1 MTAMPSAMS
10 TRETNRLH
18 RWAMWRMTVNE
29 GIINCIRDNGT
40 ARVIHPDSTSDTH
53 SVTSSEPEFHEFPFI
68 TAEQMSLARKMNLR
82 EKYGSSHGLS
92 DDAYFI
98 FGLPRI
104 TVGKDVPEVTSTGTR
119 SVYGSFSD
127 FGAAMELNN
136 NNSSNSNNYYNHNN
150 NHSPRGTVPV
160 TVAEQTNMTLNLTY
174 SELGPTP
181 DVQSLTSHDDSEVQR
196 INGFREGWRT
206 PVSPVPR
213 LNLYS
218 IQEEFNNNNNS
229 NKYYAGQTTDRYS
242 SDRYYNG
249 PAQSYNAGECHTGE
263 TTDRYHSDRYHN
275 SSVQTYNAQDVNALY
290 SSNWY
295 HTRETTDRYSSD
307 RYRAVETTDRYA
319 DRYHNSS
326 GMQSFNA
333 GDVSDQH
340 STSRHYTTSAAPSYN
355 ARAAADGYS
364 AAPWQSDSR
373 QDIYPPFSNSRQVKH
388 SPMRQS
394 YSTPPT
400 SPSQNYSPLQ
410 VSISRRSYSPSPTSP
425 RQSYSPTP
433 MSPRRSYSPSSISP
447 RESYS
452 PSFRQIGPP
461 STGPAKA
468 VGSPG
473 YGSKTRPTTLL
484 SDGETERLKRQ
495 AYYDWGTPSTERY
508 IPDFASHSRY
518 S

>member
-1 MTAMPSAMS
+1 MPSAMS

-229 NKYYAGQTTDRYS
+229 NNYYAGQTTDRYS

-263 TTDRYHSDRYHN
+263 TTDRYAS
-275 SSVQTYNAQDVNALY
+275 
-290 SSNWY
+290 
-295 HTRETTDRYSSD
+295 
-307 RYRAVETTDRYA
+307 

-433 MSPRRSYSPSSISP
+433 MSPRQSYSPSSVSP

-508 IPDFASHSRY
+508 MPDFASHSRY